1 MKQFIILRKFI
12 TATQEIFAC
21 ASGEKIDMLLQ
32 NDWMFYL
39 TNNSVGYASEG
50 EALEALSDF
59 KNHKRK
65 IDLRKA
71 KTLAKMN

>member
-1 MKQFIILRKFI
+1 MQYIILRKFI
-12 TATQEIFAC
+12 PGNQEIFAC

-32 NDWMFYL
+32 DDWMFYL

-65 IDLRKA
+65 INLAKA
-71 KTLAKMN
+71 KRTAQMN